1 MGISLIN
8 LEKNFA
14 LDKSAYKVINCFC
27 GAAVVGGLF
36 LVIISP
42 DAIKPKTNKTAGLLA
57 WLGGLASGISLVGCG
72 LYLRDKERLVNA
84 IDNQQVE
91 LLHHQL
97 STSRVLL
104 ETQREQALVAV
115 LEGQEPMEVSQPLPV
130 ASIPIPIPVSHTQE
144 PIKQLPL
151 QATDNSFEGRKQQL
165 WELIQSDAPWLGK
178 LLKRKPLLVVG
189 PQGSGKTTFVK
200 FLAMLRSLLLGHQ
213 IKVSDPHAHNNDWFD
228 SWEVVGSQYDYKEID
243 RALKDYFQRL
253 KSSNVAVTSVW
264 DEVTNYADNCRSDES
279 ERFLKSVLADCRK
292 SDEFPILLSHGETLG
307 SLGGGK
313 GGASKM
319 KTEGLTTLKLLRK
332 SDSMGVDTPA
342 FRGYLSGLDY
352 AEDGKPIS
360 YSVEL
365 NSSWMNPEYLL
376 NLFPE
381 LLTKT
386 DTKNEPIKSN
396 FSPTNT
402 PDEINLSKPENGTSL
417 DDLEN
422 AILAFCI
429 EKQSATVREI
439 QTKFKS
445 LGIKAETI
453 KAILKG
459 LQDRGLGIVT
469 SKKVGGAES
478 VSFTANSN
486 PAVSG

>member
-1 MGISLIN
+1 MGVSLIN
-8 LEKNFA
+8 LEKNFQ
-14 LDKSAYKVINCFC
+14 LDRSAYRIINSFC
-27 GAAVVGGLF
+27 GAAAVGGLF
-36 LVIISP
+36 LLVISP
-42 DAIKPKTNKTAGLLA
+42 DAIKPKINKTAGLLA
-57 WLGGLASGISLVGCG
+57 WIGGITSGVSLVSCG
-72 LYLRDKERLVNA
+72 LYLRDKERLISA
-84 IDNQQVE
+84 IEKQQLEVFQNK
-91 LLHHQL
+91 LA
-97 STSRVLL
+97 TSRVLM
-104 ETQREQALVAV
+104 ETQQEQALVSL
-115 LEGQEPMEVSQPLPV
+115 LEGQTPLEIPQPIPV
-130 ASIPIPIPVSHTQE
+130 AAVPLPVSHTQE
-144 PIKQLPL
+144 PIKQLPV
-151 QATDNSFEGRKQQL
+151 QATDTSFQGRKQQL

-213 IKVSDPHAHNNDWFD
+213 IKVSDPHAHNNDWFET
-228 SWEVVGSQYDYKEID
+228 WEVVGSQYDYKGID
-243 RALKDYFQRL
+243 EALKNYFQRL

-264 DEVTNYADNCRSDES
+264 DEVTNYADNCKS
-279 ERFLKSVLADCRK
+279 EHSEKFLKSVLADCRK

-319 KTEGLTTLKLLRK
+319 KTEGLTTLKLLRE
-332 SDSMGVDTPA
+332 SDSMGVDKPA
-342 FRGYLSGLDY
+342 FKGYLSGLDY

-402 PDEINLSKPENGTSL
+402 SDKINLNKPEISTSL

-422 AILAFCI
+422 SILAFCI
-429 EKQSATVREI
+429 DKGTATVREI

-478 VSFTANSN
+478 ISFTANSN
-486 PAVSG
+486 PAVTG

>member
-1 MGISLIN
+1 MGSSLIS

-14 LDKSAYKVINCFC
+14 LDKSAYKIINGFC
-27 GAAVVGGLF
+27 GVAAAGGLF
-36 LVIISP
+36 LLVISP

-57 WLGGLASGISLVGCG
+57 WIGGIASGVSLVACG
-72 LYLRDKERLVNA
+72 MYLREKEQLVKA
-84 IDNQQVE
+84 IETQQLEVFQNK
-91 LLHHQL
+91 LA
-97 STSRVLL
+97 TSRVLM
-104 ETQREQALVAV
+104 ETQQEQALVSL
-115 LEGQEPMEVSQPLPV
+115 LEGQEPLEIRQ
-130 ASIPIPIPVSHTQE
+130 PIPVSAVPLPVVSPTQE
-144 PIKQLPL
+144 PIKHLPV
-151 QATDNSFEGRKQQL
+151 QATDTSFEGRKQQL
-165 WELIQSDAPWLGK
+165 WELIQSEAPWLGK
-178 LLKRKPLLVVG
+178 LLKRKPLLIVG

-200 FLAMLRSLLLGHQ
+200 FLALLRSLLLGHQ
-213 IKVSDPHAHNNDWFD
+213 IKVSDPHAHNNSWFD
-228 SWEVVGSQYDYKEID
+228 TWEVVGSQYDYKGID
-243 RALKDYFQRL
+243 SALKNYFKRL

-332 SDSMGVDTPA
+332 SDSMGVDKPA

-352 AEDGKPIS
+352 ADDGKPIS

-365 NSSWMNPEYLL
+365 NPDWMNPEYLL

-381 LLTKT
+381 LITKT
-386 DTKNEPIKSN
+386 DTKNDTININ
-396 FSPTNT
+396 FAPTNT
-402 PDEINLSKPENGTSL
+402 SDKINLSKPEISTSL
-417 DDLEN
+417 DDLEDN
-422 AILAFCI
+422 ILAFCI
-429 EKQSATVREI
+429 DKGTATVREI
-439 QTKFKS
+439 QTKFKA

-453 KAILKG
+453 KSILKG
-459 LQDRGLGIVT
+459 LQDRGLGKVT
-469 SKKVGGAES
+469 TRKIGGAES

>member
-42 DAIKPKTNKTAGLLA
+42 DAIKPKINKTAGAIA

-72 LYLRDKERLVNA
+72 LYLRDRERLVSA
-84 IDNQQVE
+84 VEKQQLEVFQ
-91 LLHHQL
+91 HKL

-104 ETQREQALVAV
+104 ETQQEQALVSV
-115 LEGQEPMEVSQPLPV
+115 LEGQEPLEIPQPIPVSAVPLPV
-130 ASIPIPIPVSHTQE
+130 ASHTQE
-144 PIKQLPL
+144 PTKQLPL
-151 QATDNSFEGRKQQL
+151 QATDNSFDGRKQQL
-165 WELIQSDAPWLGK
+165 WELIQSDSPWLGK

-213 IKVSDPHAHNNDWFD
+213 IKVSDPHAHNNEWFYN
-228 SWEVVGSQYDYKEID
+228 WGVVGSQYDYKQINN
-243 RALKDYFQRL
+243 ALKDYFNRL
-253 KSSNVAVTSVW
+253 KSSNVETTSIW
-264 DEVTNYADNCRSDES
+264 DEVTNYADNCKSEES

-292 SDEFPILLSHGETLG
+292 SNEFPILLSHGETLG

-319 KTEGLTTLKLLRK
+319 KIEGLTTLKLLRK
-332 SDSMGVDTPA
+332 SDSMGEDRPA
-342 FRGYLSGLDY
+342 FKGYLSGLDY

-365 NSSWMNPEYLL
+365 NPGWMNPDYLL

-381 LLTKT
+381 LLPETKA
-386 DTKNEPIKSN
+386 KNEDTSSN
-396 FSPTNT
+396 FSPINT
-402 PDEINLSKPENGTSL
+402 SDKINLSKPEISTSL
-417 DDLEN
+417 DDLED

-429 EKQSATVREI
+429 ENGASTVREV
-439 QTKFKS
+439 QTRFKT
-445 LGIKAETI
+445 LKIKADTI
-453 KAILKG
+453 KFIFKG
-459 LQDRGLGIVT
+459 LEHKGLGTVT
-469 SKKVGGAES
+469 IRKIGGAES
-478 VSFTANSN
+478 VSFTAKSN

>member
-1 MGISLIN
+1 MGVSLIN
-8 LEKNFA
+8 LEKNFQ
-14 LDKSAYKVINCFC
+14 LDRSAYKIINGFC
-27 GAAVVGGLF
+27 GVAAAGGLF
-36 LVIISP
+36 LLVISP
-42 DAIKPKTNKTAGLLA
+42 DAIKPKINKTAGLLA
-57 WLGGLASGISLVGCG
+57 WIGGITSGVSLVSCG
-72 LYLRDKERLVNA
+72 LYLRDKERLISA
-84 IDNQQVE
+84 IEKQQLEVFQNK
-91 LLHHQL
+91 LA
-97 STSRVLL
+97 TSRVLM
-104 ETQREQALVAV
+104 ETQQEQALVSL
-115 LEGQEPMEVSQPLPV
+115 LEGQTPLEIPQPIPV
-130 ASIPIPIPVSHTQE
+130 AAVPLPVSHTQE
-144 PIKQLPL
+144 PIKQLPV
-151 QATDNSFEGRKQQL
+151 QATDTSFQGRKQQL

-213 IKVSDPHAHNNDWFD
+213 IKVSDPPAHNNSWFD
-228 SWEVVGSQYDYKEID
+228 TWEVVGSEYDYKAID
-243 RALKDYFQRL
+243 KALKDYFNRL
-253 KSSNVAVTSVW
+253 KHSKIPTTSIW
-264 DEVTNYADNCRSDES
+264 DEVTNYADNCKSDEA

-292 SDEFPILLSHGETLG
+292 SEDYPVLLSHGETLG

-319 KTEGLTTLKLLRK
+319 KTEGLTTLKLLRE
-332 SDSMGVDTPA
+332 SDSMGVDKPA
-342 FRGYLSGLDY
+342 FKGYLSGLDY

-402 PDEINLSKPENGTSL
+402 SDKINLNKPEISTSL

-422 AILAFCI
+422 SILAFCI
-429 EKQSATVREI
+429 DKGTATVREI

>member
-1 MGISLIN
+1 MGVSLIN
-8 LEKNFA
+8 LEKNFQ
-14 LDKSAYKVINCFC
+14 LDRSAYKIINCYC
-27 GAAVVGGLF
+27 GVAAAGGLF
-36 LVIISP
+36 LLVISP
-42 DAIKPKTNKTAGLLA
+42 DAIKPKINKTAGLLA
-57 WLGGLASGISLVGCG
+57 WIGGITSGVSLVSCG
-72 LYLRDKERLVNA
+72 LYLRDKERLISA
-84 IDNQQVE
+84 IEKQQLEVFQNK
-91 LLHHQL
+91 LA
-97 STSRVLL
+97 TSRVLM
-104 ETQREQALVAV
+104 ETQQEQALVSL
-115 LEGQEPMEVSQPLPV
+115 LEGQTPLEIPQPIPV
-130 ASIPIPIPVSHTQE
+130 AAVPLPVSHTQE

-151 QATDNSFEGRKQQL
+151 QATDNSFQGRKQQL
-165 WELIQSDAPWLGK
+165 WELIQSEAPWLGK

-213 IKVSDPHAHNNDWFD
+213 IKVSDPHAHNNSWFD
-228 SWEVVGSQYDYKEID
+228 SWEVVGSQYDYKQID
-243 RALKDYFQRL
+243 RALKDYFNRL
-253 KSSNVAVTSVW
+253 KSSTVETTSIW
-264 DEVTNYADNCRSDES
+264 DEVTNYADNCKSDES

-360 YSVEL
+360 DPVEL
-365 NSSWMNPEYLL
+365 NPSWMNPDYLL

-381 LLTKT
+381 LITKT
-386 DTKNEPIKSN
+386 DTKNETININ

-402 PDEINLSKPENGTSL
+402 SDKINLNKSEISTSL

-422 AILAFCI
+422 SILAFCI
-429 EKQSATVREI
+429 DKGTATVREI

-453 KAILKG
+453 KAIIKG
-459 LQDRGLGIVT
+459 LQDRGLGSVT
-469 SKKVGGAES
+469 TRRVKGVES
-478 VSFTANSN
+478 ISFTAK
-486 PAVSG
+486 